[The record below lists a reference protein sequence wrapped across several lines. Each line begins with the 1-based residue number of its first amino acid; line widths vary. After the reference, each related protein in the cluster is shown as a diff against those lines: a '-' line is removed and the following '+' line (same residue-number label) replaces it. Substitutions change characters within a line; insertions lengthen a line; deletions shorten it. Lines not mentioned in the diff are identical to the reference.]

1 LQPIGDIASNLKRCK
16 EALSDHASST
26 ELFQQFKDLQ
36 RDLEV
41 ASGLEVSA
49 TGVCEI
55 DDFATTATQD
65 LTRKVPV
72 NVRPVDPPPS
82 GDLNVVSR
90 NTVVKKTTPAKIAG
104 PKGKALARSATFS
117 YSEARGPAVKT
128 TPGKG
133 LVKTV
138 KGAQTGKQSGLM
150 TTSAVPGVF
159 CRNAQCSAVKN
170 YFS

>member
-1 LQPIGDIASNLKRCK
+1 M
-16 EALSDHASST
+16 
-26 ELFQQFKDLQ
+26 
-36 RDLEV
+36 

-72 NVRPVDPPPS
+72 NPVDPPPS
-82 GDLNVVSR
+82 SDLNVVSR

-104 PKGKALARSATFS
+104 PKGKALTRSATFS

-138 KGAQTGKQSGLM
+138 KGAQTGKQSGAM
-150 TTSAVPGVF
+150 TTSAVLGVF
-159 CRNAQCSAVKN
+159 CKNAQCSAVKN

>member
-1 LQPIGDIASNLKRCK
+1 M
-16 EALSDHASST
+16 
-26 ELFQQFKDLQ
+26 
-36 RDLEV
+36 

-65 LTRKVPV
+65 LTRKVSV

-117 YSEARGPAVKT
+117 YSEARGPTVKT

-150 TTSAVPGVF
+150 TTSAVPGAF
-159 CRNAQCSAVKN
+159 CRNAQCSAVKS